1 MDDGKSE
8 SDIKEQLMKF
18 ASDNMGIF
26 RVGAMDCGK
35 WADICK
41 KEGVKEYPTI
51 KTYPPFPMPVVDHD
65 LSKKFEEKDLKKK
78 CAKYVNDK
86 SVEITQMNHK
96 TFVEEDISTPKVIL
110 FTKAA
115 KGTPFVY
122 KALSQHFEVSLSLKF
137 Y

>member
-8 SDIKEQLMKF
+8 SEIKEQLMKF
-18 ASDNMGIF
+18 ADENKGIF
-26 RVGAMDCGK
+26 RVGAMDCGA
-35 WADICK
+35 WEQICK
-41 KEGVKEYPTI
+41 KEGVKEFPTI
-51 KTYPPFPMPVVDHD
+51 KVYPPFPVPISD
-65 LSKKFEEKDLKKK
+65 LDVSSKKFEEKDLKKK
-78 CAKYVNDK
+78 CAKFVNDK

-122 KALSQHFEVSLSLKF
+122 KALSQHFEKTL
-137 Y
+137 